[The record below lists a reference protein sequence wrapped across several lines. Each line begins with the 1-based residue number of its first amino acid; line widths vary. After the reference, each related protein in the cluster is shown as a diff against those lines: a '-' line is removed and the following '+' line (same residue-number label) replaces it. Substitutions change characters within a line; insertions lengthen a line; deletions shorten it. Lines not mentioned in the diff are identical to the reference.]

1 MLYNKED
8 NSETARRNWLS
19 QPLHTHTL
27 LQTKACFVATL
38 TFITLIIIILL
49 LFSMYI
55 VTINI
60 LCQFIFLSLFT
71 PDIERGDRRSWTVI
85 TEVSMTTGIHN
96 IIYI

>member
-8 NSETARRNWLS
+8 NSKKQRDESHRLS
-19 QPLHTHTL
+19 L
-27 LQTKACFVATL
+27 LYINIAIEIYCFFEQSEL

-71 PDIERGDRRSWTVI
+71 PETLKEDQE
-85 TEVSMTTGIHN
+85 TGGPGQLSLKSL
-96 IIYI
+96 